1 MGWVKKQVTNVVNTV
16 KRTADDVLG
25 IDDSGGIVGST
36 SDALAD
42 LDDGVREALSNELV
56 VTIASIAA
64 TAAGQAWAVPLIQG
78 ASVAAQ
84 GGDINDV
91 LEASAKAYVAGQV
104 GAKVGAGVGSS
115 VASSTGSQ
123 IAGSI
128 IGQGAGSATAAAIVG
143 GDPKKAFITGGALAT
158 VPYIMGE
165 SEYFADISDKME
177 AGTATKGEIATYKA
191 AQSVVAAT
199 VTGKDINE
207 EAIASIAAG
216 AYLGGEVLQQIDP
229 NNELSEAEAALV
241 YDIVNSST
249 RAYITDGKIDE
260 AVMKEIAK
268 YSSKELGKKL
278 EGIKESIFGTS
289 ASYEDL
295 TEKADAITE
304 NTANRTKALEDF
316 RKAEADYEAALADLN
331 ETKAEA
337 EAAQTLYVNG
347 DITKEQANARIK
359 KYNTAVSVWDKTT
372 GDITKALND
381 AATAYNN
388 YEDEFTLLTE
398 EYDSLMISFTENAD
412 KIDEALAPA
421 YDELNK
427 AFVKGMDPNFDP
439 EQYAE
444 INSLSEDVDP
454 YEHWLTEGASAGLAT
469 NYDTAEGLAEGY
481 KYAVDDEKQR
491 IYEEAI
497 DKAGIAGKGA
507 VTEDSA
513 KAFFDK
519 LEQQHGNNLDALREV
534 NGATDVAWN
543 QLEEAE
549 LLAALSPDVIAGYG
563 IDKLGWTNP
572 ETGKL
577 EWLDPTSDKP
587 ATSYRIWNADT
598 GKYEV
603 RKAVWSEADI
613 RAVVPEG
620 STNIRISDGRVSSF
634 TDPSGESIIL
644 IGGQDI
650 SKVPE
655 GISYDEALAEAEK
668 NKLGNYA
675 SNLEKDPLTYLFTL
689 TELEEDAL
697 KDIKEAAGLEDY
709 VFDIAI
715 NAANIAKSTNNDQTI
730 RQAVDLVKTNDADA
744 IQNYNNIISKD
755 ATTWGGVYAPTDE
768 DVVNVTRTLGADP
781 DLDQQAVIQEYVDL
795 RYVDEQEI
803 RDIAAQEAYNI
814 TDEEVAKLAGQFDE
828 ATKLSE
834 YQQQF
839 DPLGTTREES
849 GQFYAD
855 LGYDATAAEIAN
867 AIGKAETDAKDSIG
881 RYVDPRQVTEAE
893 AAKFLKDLGYEA
905 TPEEIAQFTGQS
917 TSRDYQT
924 DQTTAV
930 GAYVDPRLVTL
941 DEARAFLSAS
951 GYAPT
956 DEEVARFAGQFDQAA
971 QEETIKGYVDPRYV
985 DIDEIKE
992 VAAGQGYD
1000 ITDEQAAK
1008 LAGQFDEATKLS
1020 EYGQQFDPLATTE
1033 EEVRDFFNRYRYD
1046 ATDEEIQRFISG
1058 TRGEEDSRRDIG
1070 GYVIPGLGDI
1080 QSDIG
1085 GIKGDISG
1093 IEGEVS
1099 GLGDRIGGIEGDIG
1113 GLGDQIGGLGDQVG
1127 GVEKGISNTQK
1138 GLGQGLGAVMGL
1150 ISGMGQRMERQNRTN
1165 RLLSLLETGSGAGV
1179 QETVKSVDPAE
1190 IKYLYDI
1197 GGESI
1202 FATPEQEKLFVSPYA
1217 QGGQV
1222 HNSTEELLRLLE
1234 NK

>member
-1 MGWVKKQVTNVVNTV
+1 MGWVKKQVNNVVNTV

-42 LDDGVREALSNELV
+42 LDDGVREVLSNEIV
-56 VTIASIAA
+56 VTVASIAA
-64 TAAGQAWAVPLIQG
+64 TAAGQPWAVPLIQG

-84 GGDINDV
+84 GGDIRDV
-91 LEASAKAYVAGQV
+91 LEASATAYVAGQV
-104 GAKVGAGVGSS
+104 GAKVGSAVGSS

-123 IAGSI
+123 VAGSI
-128 IGQGAGSATAAAIVG
+128 IGQGTGSATAAAIVG
-143 GDPKKAFITGGALAT
+143 GDPKQAFITGGALAT

-207 EAIASIAAG
+207 EAVASIAAG
-216 AYLGGEVLQQIDP
+216 AYLGGEVLQQVDP

-249 RAYITDGKIDE
+249 RAYITNGKIDD

-268 YSSKELGKKL
+268 YSSKELGKKID
-278 EGIKESIFGTS
+278 GIKESIFGTS

-347 DITKEQANARIK
+347 DITKEQANARIS

-381 AATAYNN
+381 AATTYSN

-412 KIDEALAPA
+412 EIDEALVPA

-444 INSLSEDVDP
+444 INSLSEDIDP
-454 YEHWLTEGASAGLAT
+454 YEHWLTEGASARLAT

-497 DKAGIAGKGA
+497 GKAGIAGKGA

-543 QLEEAE
+543 QLEETE

-587 ATSYRIWNADT
+587 ATSYMIWNADT
-598 GKYEV
+598 GKHEV
-603 RKAVWSEADI
+603 RKAVWSEADL
-613 RAVVPEG
+613 RAIVPEG
-620 STNIRISDGRVSSF
+620 STNIRFLDGRVSSY
-634 TDPSGESIIL
+634 TDPSGEPVWL
-644 IGGQDI
+644 IGDYTI
-650 SKVPE
+650 DKIPE

-668 NKLGNYA
+668 NKLGNYVG
-675 SNLEKDPLTYLFTL
+675 NLEKDPLMYLFTL
-689 TELEEDAL
+689 TELEEDVL
-697 KDIKEAAGLEDY
+697 KDIKEATGLEDY
-709 VFDIAI
+709 VFDVAI
-715 NAANIAKSTNNDQTI
+715 NAANIAKNTNNDQTI

-755 ATTWGGVYAPTDE
+755 ATTWGETYAPTDE
-768 DVVNVTRTLGADP
+768 DVVNVTKTLGADP
-781 DLDQQAVIQEYVDL
+781 DLDQQTVIQEYVDL
-795 RYVDEQEI
+795 RYVDL
-803 RDIAAQEAYNI
+803 N
-814 TDEEVAKLAGQFDE
+814 EVK
-828 ATKLSE
+828 
-834 YQQQF
+834 
-839 DPLGTTREES
+839 
-849 GQFYAD
+849 
-855 LGYDATAAEIAN
+855 
-867 AIGKAETDAKDSIG
+867 
-881 RYVDPRQVTEAE
+881 E
-893 AAKFLKDLGYEA
+893 AAS
-905 TPEEIAQFTGQS
+905 Q
-917 TSRDYQT
+917 
-924 DQTTAV
+924 
-930 GAYVDPRLVTL
+930 
-941 DEARAFLSAS
+941 
-951 GYAPT
+951 
-956 DEEVARFAGQFDQAA
+956 
-971 QEETIKGYVDPRYV
+971 
-985 DIDEIKE
+985 
-992 VAAGQGYD
+992 QGYD
-1000 ITDEQAAK
+1000 ISDEDAQQYV
-1008 LAGQFDEATKLS
+1008 GQFNES
-1020 EYGQQFDPLATTE
+1020 EILPTYQDIFDPLATTE
-1033 EEVRDFFNRYRYD
+1033 EEARDFFGRYRYD
-1046 ATDEEIQRFISG
+1046 PTDEEVQQFISG
-1058 TRGEEDSRRDIG
+1058 TLGEEDQRRAIG
-1070 GYVIPGLGDI
+1070 SYVIPGFSDI

-1085 GIKGDISG
+1085 
-1093 IEGEVS
+1093 

-1113 GLGDQIGGLGDQVG
+1113 GLGDQIGGLEEGLGDQIGGIEGDISGLGDQIGGLEGDIGGLGDQIGGLEGDIGGLGDQIGGLGDRVG

-1150 ISGMGQRMERQNRTN
+1150 ISGMGQRTERQNRTN

-1179 QETVKSVDPAE
+1179 QETVKSVDPAQ

-1234 NK
+1234 SK